1 MQLSQKRPRG
11 LPPQPLAQSE
21 RFHPW
26 FPGFP
31 PPILVILTFH
41 GEAHPPLGGQS
52 PVYRAPPT
60 PPPQMPHHRPSP
72 PNSPTL
78 RGLTSNLP
86 APLPEGA
93 THRSPSLPRLPSHCG
108 SPCFPAAPPPIPCQ
122 MQIVKE
128 LDSHIGFCCV
138 GLFCFFVFGAPPA
151 GSPAHLLGSR
161 PPPSGFIRPPALLL
175 RGIPLFSWSRP
186 MRAPGFLSASAR
198 LEPNLTRQQP
208 IPHALQTRDR
218 EQYELGGCPRP
229 NVVFGS
235 VHDDP
240 LAAAPAFAK
249 KGSWALAR

>member
-31 PPILVILTFH
+31 PPILVIITFQ
-41 GEAHPPLGGQS
+41 GEASPAPRRPEPRLPGPAHPH
-52 PVYRAPPT
+52 
-60 PPPQMPHHRPSP
+60 PPQMPHHRPSP

-108 SPCFPAAPPPIPCQ
+108 SPCFPAAPPPFPCQ

-128 LDSHIGFCCV
+128 LDSHIGLVFFFFFLWGPSGRVSSPSPGFPPTSV
-138 GLFCFFVFGAPPA
+138 GLHPA
-151 GSPAHLLGSR
+151 AR
-161 PPPSGFIRPPALLL
+161 PPP
-175 RGIPLFSWSRP
+175 
-186 MRAPGFLSASAR
+186 
-198 LEPNLTRQQP
+198 
-208 IPHALQTRDR
+208 
-218 EQYELGGCPRP
+218 
-229 NVVFGS
+229 
-235 VHDDP
+235 
-240 LAAAPAFAK
+240 
-249 KGSWALAR
+249 